1 MLIEGSAPDYLF
13 LEIYE
18 RMAAVQYMKHI
29 FQWLRK
35 NIVNIILL
43 TLLFTGIGLI
53 LYPSLSNWYNMRLHA
68 HVVMDY
74 NEEVSTMDQETIDA
88 IWKSAESYNRELAAA
103 GNDWVPGEDKIQR
116 YLEELRFN
124 EEGVIGYLSI
134 QKINL
139 SLPIYHTTGEEV
151 IKKGAGHLAGSSLP
165 VGGKDTHSVLSSHRG
180 LPTAMLFTNL
190 DKLLV
195 GDSFQLNILNHTLSY
210 QVDQIRIVEPTDFSD
225 LSIVDGEDYCTLLTC
240 TPYGINSHRL
250 LVRGHRTATKGNN
263 VAVPSDAMQYEPVLI
278 APFFAAPVL
287 FLGLIWL
294 LLTTSGRSRI
304 RRSREKA
311 LSQVLSGKGT
321 VVSDG
326 DAEK

>member
-1 MLIEGSAPDYLF
+1 
-13 LEIYE
+13 
-18 RMAAVQYMKHI
+18 MKHI

-210 QVDQIRIVEPTDFSD
+210 QVDQIRVVEPTDLRELTIRPDMD
-225 LSIVDGEDYCTLLTC
+225 LCTLVTC

-250 LVRGHRTATKGNN
+250 LVRGHRVKN
-263 VAVPSDAMQYEPVLI
+263 VHGEAKVVADALQIQPVHV
-278 APFFAAPVL
+278 APFIMMFIIAGLLVKFAVIP
-287 FLGLIWL
+287 
-294 LLTTSGRSRI
+294 
-304 RRSREKA
+304 
-311 LSQVLSGKGT
+311 GKRNF
-321 VVSDG
+321 
-326 DAEK
+326 